1 MEMEDKESTESGSLG
16 VNSEYDSPPP
26 EQPLAVVP
34 VVAGGA
40 EAGANGSFSSGVGG
54 VVGTQVMDISL
65 GGTGG
70 GGMVGSGGNGV
81 VVGSGDK
88 KKRGRPRKY
97 DADGNLTPQYIKA
110 AAAAAAKAAAAAAV
124 GSGGGG
130 GVVVGGAVTSPGG
143 GGVTSPPTGFTITS
157 PVLSSGGFSSSKRG
171 RGRPT
176 GAGNL
181 QLIASL
187 GKSKNPPRKKKT
199 LFSSV
204 FFGCL
209 WRFCLKIC

>member
-1 MEMEDKESTESGSLG
+1 
-16 VNSEYDSPPP
+16 
-26 EQPLAVVP
+26 
-34 VVAGGA
+34 
-40 EAGANGSFSSGVGG
+40 
-54 VVGTQVMDISL
+54 MDISL